1 MRSRWKAAFCVKCN
15 KEQPL
20 IHNPAKGPKFIC
32 AVCKDPVRLPNAR
45 GAKPTRS
52 KHTGAMFPSI
62 EESKRE
68 PDLLALERGGAIS
81 DLRMQAWRDRPTTI
95 YRLDVFGDEPVRALV
110 GEALRAAAILRE
122 AQGAMVTGTVLVSGN
137 VIGWRDFQADLI
149 SQALALERRVQELN
163 RAKHHVTTYTP
174 DMEYREPAGGELVVE
189 DVKTGSGRKG
199 AGEATFVMK
208 KRLML
213 ACHGIQVRAV
223 YGSGKRIYGKRQGG

>member
-95 YRLDVFGDEPVRALV
+95 YRLDVWSDEAVLALV
-110 GEALRAAAILRE
+110 AEVHRAITILR
-122 AQGAMVTGTVLVSGN
+122 GVSDYRPT
-137 VIGWRDFQADLI
+137 WSDARESAKR
-149 SQALALERRVQELN
+149 LELRVQELN

-189 DVKTGSGRKG
+189 DVKTWSGRKG

>member
-1 MRSRWKAAFCVKCN
+1 MRSRWRTAFCVKCN

-20 IHNPAKGPKFIC
+20 IHNPSKGPKFAC

-45 GAKPTRS
+45 GAKPTKS

-95 YRLDVFGDEPVRALV
+95 YRLDVWSDKAVLALV
-110 GEALRAAAILRE
+110 YEVNRTIVFLHALSPPNPA
-122 AQGAMVTGTVLVSGN
+122 LVM
-137 VIGWRDFQADLI
+137 AD
-149 SQALALERRVQELN
+149 ALTLRVQDLN

-213 ACHGIQVRAV
+213 ACHGIHVRAV
-223 YGSGKRIYGKRQGG
+223 YGSGKRIFGKRQG

>member
-1 MRSRWKAAFCVKCN
+1 MRSRWKKAMCLSVGCN

-20 IHNPAKGPKFIC
+20 VHNPSKGPKFIC
-32 AVCKDPVRLPNAR
+32 IVCRCPVYLPSSR

-68 PDLLALERGGAIS
+68 PHLLALERGGAIT
-81 DLRMQAWRDRPTTI
+81 DLRMQAWRERRATT
-95 YRLDVFGDEPVRALV
+95 YRLDVWSDEAVLALV
-110 GEALRAAAILRE
+110 GEVMRTVAFLTSPMFD
-122 AQGAMVTGTVLVSGN
+122 GSVDSAMLV
-137 VIGWRDFQADLI
+137 I
-149 SQALALERRVQELN
+149 SLNMRIQDLN
-163 RAKHHVTTYTP
+163 RSKHHVTTYTP
-174 DMEYREPAGGELVVE
+174 DAEYRDGGELVVE
-189 DVKTGSGRKG
+189 DVKSGSGRMG

-223 YGSGKRIYGKRQGG
+223 RGSGKAIFGKRQGG